1 MRWKVRFE
9 GTKRDGSLLVRL
21 AMLRLAITGGSDV
34 KVIVNGLAIAGM
46 LALGACDSKKENA
59 IENAAENQADMMENQ
74 ADMMDDQADV
84 ANNAAAANAMENQA
98 DVLEE
103 KAEQTR
109 EQGEKAADKAEETAP
124 R

>member
-1 MRWKVRFE
+1 MDGFQ
-9 GTKRDGSLLVRL
+9 GTKRKASLLVRL
-21 AMLRLAITGGSDV
+21 AKSRLAVTGGSDV
-34 KVIVNGLAIAGM
+34 KVIIKGLAIAGI

-74 ADMMDDQADV
+74 AETMEDQADV
-84 ANNAAAANAMENQA
+84 TNNAAAANAMENQA